1 MFSPKELAVLL
12 KQAHSSKRQCPS
24 FSLKFM
30 HQAFTDSPLPRTM
43 SQPQRP
49 RESGRLTPV
58 MFDFPDLL
66 PKSGGALQPPRG
78 SGRLTPVRFEDT
90 PAYHAL
96 TVSAST
102 PAFDAL
108 YPPLQASQ
116 PTSQSGTMV
125 DNVKD
130 PYSVL
135 GIAEGA
141 GEAE

>member
-1 MFSPKELAVLL
+1 
-12 KQAHSSKRQCPS
+12 
-24 FSLKFM
+24 M

-43 SQPQRP
+43 SRPERP

-66 PKSGGALQPPRG
+66 PKSGGVLQPPRG
-78 SGRLTPVRFEDT
+78 SGRLTPVMFDFPNPLPKSGSVLHPPQRLRRLTPVIFEDT
-90 PAYHAL
+90 PAYDAL

-116 PTSQSGTMV
+116 PTAQSGTMV

>member
-1 MFSPKELAVLL
+1 
-12 KQAHSSKRQCPS
+12 
-24 FSLKFM
+24 M

-43 SQPQRP
+43 SRPERP

-66 PKSGGALQPPRG
+66 PKSGGVLHPPQR
-78 SGRLTPVRFEDT
+78 SRRLTPVIFEDT
-90 PAYHAL
+90 PAYDAL
-96 TVSAST
+96 TVCAST

-116 PTSQSGTMV
+116 PTTQSGTMV
-125 DNVKD
+125 DNVND